1 MPDVHVF
8 ADHAALAKAVAQRF
22 IALAKKSIAVHGSF
36 HVALAGGNTP
46 RAVYQ
51 YLAEPA
57 IASQVEWSR
66 VHIYFGD
73 ERCVDP
79 DNEDS
84 NFYMANKALL
94 CHLGSL
100 PAGNVH
106 RIHGEGSQP
115 ELAAR
120 EYGTLLNTRMRQS
133 ASGFPV
139 FDLVLLGM
147 GDDGHTA
154 SLFPETDI
162 LEVKDH
168 SVAAVYVESK
178 KTWRISLTLAC
189 INHAEHV
196 LFIVSGEGKAERL
209 REVLYPGEEPLAF
222 PAQRVKPVV
231 GDVSWYVDVAAA
243 SLLPRE
249 AQA

>member
-8 ADHAALAKAVAQRF
+8 ADHAALAKAAAQRF
-22 IALAKKSIAVHGSF
+22 IALARKSIAVHGSF
-36 HVALAGGNTP
+36 HVALAGGTTP

-57 IASQVEWSR
+57 IASQVDWSR

-84 NFYMANKALL
+84 NYYMASKALL
-94 CHLGSL
+94 RHLGDL
-100 PAGNVH
+100 PAVNVH
-106 RIHGEGSQP
+106 RIHGEDSQP

-120 EYGTLLNTRMRQS
+120 EYGILLGSKLRQT

-168 SVAAVYVESK
+168 SVAAVYVEGK
-178 KTWRISLTLAC
+178 QAWRISLTLAC

-196 LFIVSGEGKAERL
+196 MFIVSGEGKAERL
-209 REVLYPGEEPLAF
+209 RDVLCPREGQPAF
-222 PAQRVKPVV
+222 PAQRVKPVL
-231 GDVSWYVDVAAA
+231 GDVSWYLDAAA
-243 SLLPRE
+243 AVLLPKE
-249 AQA
+249 MQA